1 MLRGEVYA
9 TRTVLNP
16 VSSPPPWSPGGHL
29 TPGTILGS
37 RYRIIAL
44 LGKGGMGE
52 VYRADDLSLG
62 QQVALKFLPAEVASD
77 PAAIERFRNEVRI
90 ARQVSHPN
98 VCRVYDLGEAD
109 GRYFLSME
117 YVDGEDLGS
126 LLRRIGRL
134 PYDKA
139 LEISR
144 KLCAGLA
151 AAHEKGVLHR
161 DLKPANVMLDLRG
174 QALLTDFGLA
184 GLADQLQGGE
194 VRNGTPAYMAPEQL
208 SGKEVSARS
217 DVYALGLLLYEIFT
231 GRRPFQ
237 ADTLAAMARAQQ
249 ENNPPSL
256 TTLVKDLD
264 PDVERVILRCLDPD
278 PTRRPATPLSVAAG
292 LPGGDALAAALAAGE
307 TPSPQMLIAAG
318 EGNGLTPRV
327 AIPVLAAILIVL
339 AFIYVRTAQKSP
351 LDHLDTRGSIDV
363 LNERSREI
371 LHSLGYDG
379 KPADQVSGFAWDR
392 AFLRYVS
399 DHDEPVPDWPAVFSR
414 RPSVLTF
421 WYRQSGRP
429 IDSDGFHN
437 DLLTPG
443 IVDSRDPPPIYSGM
457 IDLRLDARGRLQRF
471 EVIPPQHETAP
482 VPFSQPDWSVLFRAA
497 ELDPAKFQAA
507 EPRWNFLASSDAR
520 VAWNGVWPGTSRPL
534 HVEGAALHGKPVAF
548 ELTGPWSEA
557 WRMGGHEPSARQRLT
572 VVLLVVLLLGICVT
586 AALLARNNLKQNRGD
601 RKGAFRLSLWMFGLL
616 LLIWLC
622 RSHMTVSMA
631 LLGNFLLV
639 NCTAI
644 FSAVVVWTVYL
655 AVEPYVRR
663 RWPRTII
670 SWTSVLSGRAR
681 DPVVGRDV
689 LFGVV
694 LGVAWRLANLGL
706 FGRWGAREPPNLPAP
721 EMLGGARVA
730 IGQYLMYVPYGIRNT
745 LLFFFLL
752 FLCWVLFRKQWA
764 ACAAWAAI
772 FMVLNALGSKEPL
785 LDALETAVAF
795 GVASVIILRFGLLSL
810 AVGLYVVTT
819 LTIVPCTLDFSA
831 WYVSN
836 SALGL
841 ATVLALAGWSCYIS
855 MGGQT
860 RGGKNPPRHDLFG

>member
-1 MLRGEVYA
+1 MA
-9 TRTVLNP
+9 
-16 VSSPPPWSPGGHL
+16 
-29 TPGTILGS
+29 PGTILGN

-62 QQVALKFLPAEVASD
+62 QQVALKFLPADVASD

-174 QALLTDFGLA
+174 QVLLTDFGLA
-184 GLADQLQGGE
+184 GLADHLQGGE

-217 DVYALGLLLYEIFT
+217 DVYSLGLLLYEIFT
-231 GRRPFQ
+231 GKRPFQ

-307 TPSPQMLIAAG
+307 TPSPQMVIAAG
-318 EGNGLTPRV
+318 EGNGLPPRV
-327 AIPVLAAILIVL
+327 AIPVLVAILAAL
-339 AFIYVRTAQKSP
+339 AFIYVRTAQNSL
-351 LDHLDTRGSIDV
+351 LDRLDTRGSIDV
-363 LNERSREI
+363 LNEHSREI
-371 LHSLGYDG
+371 LRSLGYDG
-379 KPADQVSGFAWDR
+379 RPADQISEFAWNH

-399 DHDEPVPDWPAVFSR
+399 DHDKPAPDWPAVFSG

-421 WYRQSGRP
+421 WYRQSVRP
-429 IDSDGFHN
+429 IDSAGFHN

-443 IVDSRDPPPIYSGM
+443 LVDSGDPPPIYSGM
-457 IDLRLDARGRLQRF
+457 IDLRLDARGRLLRF
-471 EVIPPQHETAP
+471 EAIPPQHETGS
-482 VPFSQPDWSVLFRAA
+482 VLSSQADWSALFRAA
-497 ELDPAKFQAA
+497 ELDPAKFQTV

-520 VAWNGVWPGTSRPL
+520 IAWNGVWPGTSRPL

-557 WRMGGHEPSARQRLT
+557 WRMGGHEPSPRQQLT
-572 VVLLVVLLLGICVT
+572 VLLLVVLLLGTCVT
-586 AALLARNNLKQNRGD
+586 AALLARTNLKQNRGD

-622 RSHMTVSMA
+622 RSHMTASIA

-689 LFGVV
+689 LLGVV
-694 LGVAWRLANLGL
+694 LGVVWRLTDHGL
-706 FGRWGAREPPNLPAP
+706 YGPWGMRDAPGLPAP

-730 IGQYLMYVPYGIRNT
+730 LGQCLMHVPYGIRNA

-752 FLCWVLFRKQWA
+752 FLGWVLIRNRWA
-764 ACAAWAAI
+764 ACAVWIAI
-772 FMVLNALGSKEPL
+772 FALLSALGSREPL
-785 LDALETAVAF
+785 LDAFETIINFA
-795 GVASVIILRFGLLSL
+795 VASVIILRFGLLSL
-810 AVGLYVVTT
+810 AVGLYVVST
-819 LTIVPCTLDFSA
+819 LAVLPCTLDFSA
-831 WYVSN
+831 WYVPN
-836 SALGL
+836 CALGL
-841 ATVLALAGWSCYIS
+841 ATILALAAWSCYIS
-855 MGGQT
+855 MGGQKL
-860 RGGKNPPRHDLFG
+860 GGKSLSRHDLFD